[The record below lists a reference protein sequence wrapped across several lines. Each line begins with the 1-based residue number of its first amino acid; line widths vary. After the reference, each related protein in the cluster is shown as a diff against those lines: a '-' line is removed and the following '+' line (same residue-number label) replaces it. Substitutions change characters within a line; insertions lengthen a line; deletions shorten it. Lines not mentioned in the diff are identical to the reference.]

1 MKVILKENVSSLGK
15 AGQVVKVS
23 DGYGRN
29 FLIPKGLA
37 IEASDKN
44 IKVLDQEKKSVEKK
58 AERQK
63 EQAQQMQ
70 EQLQGMECVV
80 YRKEGDQGKL
90 FGSVMAKDIEKALA
104 EQNVSVDKKNI
115 VINEPIKSIG
125 TYPVKIKIYPGMT
138 AEITVIVKG
147 EA

>member
-1 MKVILKENVSSLGK
+1 MKVILKENVPSLGK
-15 AGQVVKVS
+15 EGQVVKVS

-37 IEASDKN
+37 VEASDKN

-58 AERQK
+58 VEREK

-70 EQLQGMECVV
+70 AQLQGMECIV

-90 FGSVMAKDIEKALA
+90 FGSVTAKDIEKALS
-104 EQNVSVDKKNI
+104 EQGVTVDRKNI
-115 VINEPIKSIG
+115 VVPEPIKSVG
-125 TYPVKIKIYPGMT
+125 NYPVKIKIYPGMA

>member
-1 MKVILKENVSSLGK
+1 MKVILKENVPSLGK
-15 AGQVVKVS
+15 EGQVVKVS

-29 FLIPKGLA
+29 FLIPKGVA
-37 IEASDKN
+37 VEASDKN

-58 AERQK
+58 VEREK

-70 EQLQGMECVV
+70 AQLQGMECIV

-90 FGSVMAKDIEKALA
+90 FGSVTAKDIEKALS
-104 EQNVSVDKKNI
+104 EQGVTVDRKNI
-115 VINEPIKSIG
+115 VVPEPVKSVG
-125 TYPVKIKIYPGMT
+125 NYPVKIKIYPGMA